1 MSTCHTLQ
9 WARRGAVWLAGWL
22 CVAAAGAAEITLYEH
37 ENFGGA
43 QLTLRGY
50 TPNIGSTGFND
61 RASSLVVRSGRWELC
76 SDNDF
81 RGTCAIFERGE
92 YRTVGSN
99 LNDRISSAREV
110 GSNPDN
116 RGSYSNYGRGAI
128 ALFENEGFGGQ
139 SVQLEGDTAA
149 LASAGF
155 NDRAESVIVRS
166 GTWQLCANNNFGG
179 TCRTF
184 PPGRYPELGQLAR
197 QFSSAR
203 LVRSANDAPAVIR
216 PGDGGPPP
224 RPAEGPR
231 GGGLDLFS
239 EPGFG
244 GERLSVDR
252 TASRLDRWNFNDR
265 AASAIVYSG
274 QWEFCTDNDF
284 RGSGSVFGPGRYERL
299 GGLTRQLSSARRL
312 Q

>member
-76 SDNDF
+76 TDNDF

-139 SVQLEGDTAA
+139 SVQLEGDTGS

-203 LVRSANDAPAVIR
+203 LVRSCIDFSNVRSESQNRCGVELKSHAVPSRLVPSRWIW
-216 PGDGGPPP
+216 
-224 RPAEGPR
+224 
-231 GGGLDLFS
+231 LSTFS
-239 EPGFG
+239 G
-244 GERLSVDR
+244 
-252 TASRLDRWNFNDR
+252 ASRR
-265 AASAIVYSG
+265 AR
-274 QWEFCTDNDF
+274 C
-284 RGSGSVFGPGRYERL
+284 
-299 GGLTRQLSSARRL
+299 SSWARVKRVNARRVPWPSVGCAIFG
-312 Q
+312 

>member
-1 MSTCHTLQ
+1 MTTST
-9 WARRGAVWLAGWL
+9 WARRGIALCIGWL
-22 CVAAAGAAEITLYEH
+22 CAASANAAEITLYEH

-43 QLTLRGY
+43 QVTLRGY
-50 TPNIGSTGFND
+50 TPNLGSTGFND
-61 RASSLVVRSGRWELC
+61 RASSIVVRSGRWEVC
-76 SDNDF
+76 TDNDF
-81 RGTCAIFERGE
+81 SGTCSVFERGE
-92 YRTVGSN
+92 YRRVGPN

-110 GSNPDN
+110 GSNNDN
-116 RGSYSNYGRGAI
+116 RGSYNNYGRGAI

-139 SVQLEGDTAA
+139 SAELQGDTPE
-149 LASAGF
+149 LGSAGF
-155 NDRAESVIVRS
+155 NDRAESVIVRQ
-166 GTWQLCANNNFGG
+166 GVWQLCANNDFGG

-184 PPGRYPELGQLAR
+184 PPGRYAELGRMSR

-203 LVRSANDAPAVIR
+203 LVRSANDAPVVIG
-216 PGDGGPPP
+216 PGNGAPPP
-224 RPAEGPR
+224 RPADGPR
-231 GGGLDLFS
+231 GGGIELFA

-244 GERLSVDR
+244 GERLAVER
-252 TASRLDRWNFNDR
+252 TAPRLDRWNFNDR

-284 RGSGSVFGPGRYERL
+284 GGSCSVFGPGRYQRL